1 MTAKNKGHENLIPQ
15 SKRTKAEQRRIA
27 TDGGK
32 ASGEARRARKAL
44 KESMNALLDLPISNS
59 RDFNKVA
66 KLGIPL
72 EDIDN
77 SQLIVVALF
86 NKAKAGDITAIKE
99 LRSLIGE
106 DTSDNGM
113 LELLIKGLSK

>member
-1 MTAKNKGHENLIPQ
+1 MKNKGHENLIPQ
-15 SKRTKAEQRRIA
+15 NKRTKAEQRRIA
-27 TDGGK
+27 AEGGK

-44 KESMNALLDLPISNS
+44 KESMNFLLDLPVSDTK
-59 RDFNKVA
+59 DFNKLT
-66 KLGIPL
+66 KMGIPI

-86 NKAKAGDITAIKE
+86 KRAKEGDIAAIKE

-106 DTSDNGM
+106 DTSDAGM
-113 LELLIKGLSK
+113 IETLIGGLKK